1 MRKMK
6 SSKLHSSVNFL
17 ISSCVVLLIGMGSA
31 SAGGGIGGGI
41 LAYPSGGQSEEQVG
55 KDKLYCHNWAVIE
68 TGYDPTMSP
77 PPQQRYYSSP
87 PPSSSGYFGSGE
99 AGEGGVM
106 KDAAGGAA
114 LGAIGGAIAGNAGMG
129 AAIGAL
135 SGSLF
140 GGAKR
145 SSRKSEEA
153 RWREHQR
160 QQQYEQ
166 QQAYEQQ
173 VAQAGNGYR
182 NAYAVCMS
190 SRNYTVQ

>member
-1 MRKMK
+1 MCCRAALGRRCPRRHECCTWID
-6 SSKLHSSVNFL
+6 SQVRLQLAHEIRGAGYIGRDVSEENSKTHLEQ
-17 ISSCVVLLIGMGSA
+17 
-31 SAGGGIGGGI
+31 I
-41 LAYPSGGQSEEQVG
+41 LARCRVG
-55 KDKLYCHNWAVIE
+55 RQHV
-68 TGYDPTMSP
+68 
-77 PPQQRYYSSP
+77 
-87 PPSSSGYFGSGE
+87 
-99 AGEGGVM
+99 
-106 KDAAGGAA
+106 AA
-114 LGAIGGAIAGNAGMG
+114 LGAIGGAIAGNAGKG

-135 SGSLF
+135 AGSLF
-140 GGAKR
+140 GGARR

-182 NAYAVCMS
+182 NAYALCMS